1 MHLVENYRNNENFR
15 VHVKMLLSLSY
26 IPLPDVIAAFEELSG
41 NSPAKQDPI
50 IDFWEDNY
58 IGRLRRNRRGN
69 SKFPLPIWNV
79 YNRILEDLPR
89 TNNSVEGWH
98 RAFQQ
103 TIDCHYPSVYK
114 LIDQF
119 RKEQDRVEID
129 IQRFY
134 AGIRNAKASKLNNIQ
149 LNQRLK
155 ILVQNYN
162 SNNSVIDYL
171 RGISNNLE
179 L

>member
-1 MHLVENYRNNENFR
+1 VFA
-15 VHVKMLLSLSY
+15 LSY

-41 NSPAKQDPI
+41 NSPPELDPI
-50 IDFWEDNY
+50 IDYWEDNY
-58 IGRLRRNRRGN
+58 IALRRNRRGN
-69 SKFPLPIWNV
+69 PRFPLPIWNV

-103 TIDCHYPSVYK
+103 SIDCLHSSVYK
-114 LIDQF
+114 LIDTF
-119 RKEQDRVEID
+119 RKEQHRVEID
-129 IQRFY
+129 IQRFH
-134 AGIRNAKASKLNNIQ
+134 AGIRNAKASKLKYIQ

-162 SNNSVIDYL
+162 SNNSVINYL
-171 RGISNNLE
+171 RGISNNFE